1 MTKKDCKKALKKQ
14 AKEFYDTLDSIA
26 SSKRIH
32 EEAINNALAEIG
44 IKLELTYSRSALKV
58 EIHLNHAKL
67 LEAIL

>member
-1 MTKKDCKKALKKQ
+1 MKKKDCKKALKKQ

-26 SSKRIH
+26 SAEKMR

-44 IKLELTYSRSALKV
+44 IKVKLADTGSALKV

-67 LEAIL
+67 LEAIS